1 MVYNR
6 ALDMLTLLVG
16 LLLALTGEN
25 GGVEP
30 RLYVLGASVD
40 LRAEACEEA
49 PVVRQ
54 VPFGTE
60 CVAQGAGQGEWR
72 QVRCGDAEGH
82 ALAALLGPQKPS
94 LEQLKAE
101 ARNPRRTLEQREES
115 ALRAAMLA
123 PGDAALRKELG
134 ALFLVRNLNA
144 VAGLKTPPMRRAFS
158 FTCTVNDAAR
168 CLSSHGSSLVS
179 GVRVR
184 VQAKKDLFVI
194 AQGTVDALTVYRGRF
209 QFDNKRFAQTGQV
222 LVKGELLDEV
232 RQPLTGLMGQ
242 ALFADSQP
250 SEYSERWPPLGQYS
264 LDAESLAL
272 LSTLP
277 TEWAL
282 LKLDND
288 DGIPR
293 TLWDPC
299 GEELY
304 VLVFR
309 QDIHGRVLMTV
320 TGPGGLRQSWW
331 IAAVSKRE
339 NDLDLALV
347 DLDSGKTTQEV
358 FKLPA
363 PNGDIAY
370 LGKTPYTRKLK
381 YYPSVDPGPCRE
393 GGP

>member
-1 MVYNR
+1 MS
-6 ALDMLTLLVG
+6 TLLVG
-16 LLLALTGEN
+16 LLLALTGEA
-25 GGVEP
+25 GGAQE
-30 RLYVLGASVD
+30 RLYVLGTSVD

-54 VPFGTE
+54 MPFGTE
-60 CVAQGAGQGEWR
+60 CVAHGAGQGEWR

-82 ALAALLGPQKPS
+82 ALAALLGPQKLS
-94 LEQLKAE
+94 LEQLQAE

-123 PGDAALRKELG
+123 PEDAAMRSELG

-144 VAGLKTPPMRRAFS
+144 VAGLKTPTMRRAFS
-158 FTCTVNDAAR
+158 FTCTLNDAAR
-168 CLSSHGSSLVS
+168 CLDSYSSNFVD

-184 VQAKKDLFVI
+184 VQTKKDLFVI
-194 AQGTVDALTVYRGRF
+194 ALGTADALTVYRGRF
-209 QFDNKRFAQTGQV
+209 QFDNKRFAQTAKA
-222 LVKGELLDEV
+222 LVKGEVLEEV
-232 RQPLTGLMGQ
+232 RMPLNEVLDK
-242 ALFADSQP
+242 ALFTGIPP
-250 SEYSERWPPLGQYS
+250 STDTYRWPSFGQYF
-264 LDAESLAL
+264 LDADLLAL
-272 LSTLP
+272 LSAMP
-277 TEWAL
+277 AEWAV
-282 LKLDND
+282 LKLDTD

-304 VLVFR
+304 VLVFK
-309 QDIHGRVLMTV
+309 QDIHGRVRV
-320 TGPGGLRQSWW
+320 TITGSGGLLQQWW
-331 IAAVSKRE
+331 LAAVSKRE
-339 NDLDLALV
+339 NDLDLTLV
-347 DLDSGKTTQEV
+347 DLGSGKTTQEV

>member
-1 MVYNR
+1 
-6 ALDMLTLLVG
+6 MLLLG
-16 LLLALTGEN
+16 LLLALAGEA

-30 RLYVLGASVD
+30 RLYVLGTSVD
-40 LRAEACEEA
+40 LRAESCEEA

-101 ARNPRRTLEQREES
+101 ARNPRRALEQREES

-144 VAGLKTPPMRRAFS
+144 VAGLKTPPMRRTFS

-168 CLSSHGSSLVS
+168 CLDSYSSNFVD

-184 VQAKKDLFVI
+184 VQTKKALFVI
-194 AQGTVDALTVYRGRF
+194 ALGIPDALTVYRGRF
-209 QFDNKRFAQTGQV
+209 QFDNKRFAQTAKA
-222 LVKGELLDEV
+222 LVKGEVLEEV
-232 RQPLTGLMGQ
+232 RMPLNEVLDK
-242 ALFADSQP
+242 ALFTGILP
-250 SEYSERWPPLGQYS
+250 STDTYRWPSLGQYS
-264 LDAESLAL
+264 LDADSLAL
-272 LSTLP
+272 LSAMP
-277 TEWAL
+277 AEWAV
-282 LKLDND
+282 LKLDTD

-299 GEELY
+299 KQELY
-304 VLVFR
+304 VLVFKP
-309 QDIHGRVLMTV
+309 DIHGRVRV
-320 TGPGGLRQSWW
+320 TITGSGGLLQQWW
-331 IAAVSKRE
+331 LSAASKRE
-339 NDLDLALV
+339 NNLDLTLI
-347 DLDSGKTTQEV
+347 DLYSGQTAQEV
-358 FKLPA
+358 FKLPEA
-363 PNGDIAY
+363 GGDIAY
-370 LGKTPYTRKLK
+370 LGKTPYTRNLR

-393 GGP
+393 GGQ

>member
-1 MVYNR
+1 MS
-6 ALDMLTLLVG
+6 TLLLG
-16 LLLALTGEN
+16 LMLALAGEA
-25 GGVEP
+25 GGAEP
-30 RLYVLGASVD
+30 RLYVLGTSVG

-49 PVVRQ
+49 PVLKQ

-60 CVAQGAGQGEWR
+60 CIAQGAGQGEW
-72 QVRCGDAEGH
+72 QAVRCGDAEGH
-82 ALAALLGPQKPS
+82 ALAALLGPRKPS
-94 LEQLKAE
+94 LEKLKAE
-101 ARNPRRTLEQREES
+101 ARNPRRTLEQREEI
-115 ALRAAMLA
+115 ALRASMLA
-123 PGDAALRKELG
+123 PEDAALRKELG
-134 ALFLVRNLNA
+134 ALFFVRHLDA
-144 VAGLKTPPMRRAFS
+144 VASLKTPPMRRTFS

-168 CLSSHGSSLVS
+168 CLSSHSSSLVS
-179 GVRVR
+179 GARVR
-184 VQAKKDLFVI
+184 VQTKKDLFVI
-194 AQGTVDALTVYRGRF
+194 ALGTGEALTVYRGRF
-209 QFDNKRFAQTGQV
+209 QLDNKRFAQTGKV
-222 LVKGELLDEV
+222 PVKGELLDEV
-232 RQPLTGLMGQ
+232 HQPLNGVLGQ

-264 LDAESLAL
+264 LDLESLAL
-272 LSTLP
+272 LSALP

-282 LKLDND
+282 LTLDTD
-288 DGIPR
+288 DGVPR
-293 TLWDPC
+293 TFWDPC

-331 IAAVSKRE
+331 LAVVSKRE
-339 NDLDLALV
+339 NDLDLTLV
-347 DLDSGKTTQEV
+347 DLDSGKRTQEI

-363 PNGDIAY
+363 PNADIAY